1 MGKFSEWR
9 IKNTYKKE
17 GRLKEYEDYRD
28 QQQLGYQDI
37 NMRTKWLN
45 NAIQRFES
53 IQEQFPEDSKQYIE
67 AKYEVDKWKHSLE
80 ESKLALKFIR
90 PNSRRGYRI

>member
-9 IKNTYKKE
+9 IKNAYKKE
-17 GRLKEYEDYRD
+17 GRLKEYEDYKE
-28 QQQLGYQDI
+28 QQQLGYRDI

-45 NAIQRFES
+45 DAIQRFEN

-67 AKYEVDKWKHSLE
+67 AKYEVDKWKHALE

-90 PNSRRGYRI
+90 PNSRGRYRI